1 MAQSYASTVIDAPAP
16 AVWARIRDFNG
27 LADRTDFFASQVFQG
42 GFDALAAR
50 FGS

>member
-1 MAQSYASTVIDAPAP
+1 MALSYASTVIDASAA
-16 AVWARIRDFNG
+16 AVWARIRDVNG

-42 GFDALAAR
+42 GFDALKAH